1 MTMINHIL
9 SILINMQNKIYII
22 LSLIAFC
29 CNSKP
34 IIGEYQILSI
44 DSLKNGVY
52 LIYLNRNGETFK
64 AITLGD
70 STYNRHADVDIK
82 PNILVGHTYKLSL
95 SSLYQSRI
103 QFHLSQGFI
112 TSYLHFYQG
121 IVERGNKIP
130 IESDKGPLSDIYL
143 INNVYGLKYKPIDE
157 NQSNQ
162 EDPALNIKESSLVL
176 RNGIL
181 MDSIDATFVD
191 NAEILKNNYSRLD
204 STNNYII
211 YGFASWEGKLLDKEI
226 ERKLYIFSKED
237 KITEFT
243 FYQDKLAGTK
253 IMRKLFD
260 FGPDINDIFIQ
271 ADNLK
276 HNYAYGSTIYGR
288 GYFCRYLTYI
298 QNNHV
303 IFEITQPNIGY
314 DKFPPMQEYEQL
326 WYNLTTKL
334 ICCE

>member
-1 MTMINHIL
+1 MRNRIFITSLFISFLAL
-9 SILINMQNKIYII
+9 S
-22 LSLIAFC
+22 
-29 CNSKP
+29 CNA

-44 DSLKNGVY
+44 KTLRNG
-52 LIYLNRNGETFK
+52 IYLLYLKDNGITLK
-64 AITLGD
+64 AITRGD
-70 STYNRHADVDIK
+70 SIDNSHVINDIN
-82 PNILVGHTYKLSL
+82 NIKEGKSYRLSL
-95 SSLYQSRI
+95 SSLYKSAMKDYP
-103 QFHLSQGFI
+103 F
-112 TSYLHFYQG
+112 SYLHFYRG

-130 IESDKGPLSDIYL
+130 IESESGGLSDIYL

-191 NAEILKNNYSRLD
+191 NAKILKNNYSRLD

-260 FGPDINDIFIQ
+260 FGPDINDIFKQ